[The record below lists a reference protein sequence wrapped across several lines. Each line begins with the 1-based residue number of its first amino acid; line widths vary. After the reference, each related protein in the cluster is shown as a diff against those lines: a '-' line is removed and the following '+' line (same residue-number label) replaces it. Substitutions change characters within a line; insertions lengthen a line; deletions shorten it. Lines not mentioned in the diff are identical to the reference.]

1 MPSVFGWRVRSGQVK
16 DYLMG
21 ENKSNFVIFL
31 ILSVAIIF
39 GYSYFFIKPQP
50 PKPEVQAQGGGA
62 SPTPGGAPTPQADVF
77 DGSVPA
83 QSVQLEPVGR
93 LITIDTPLYTGT
105 IDTSGARIFKWDLKK
120 YKDSTNP
127 DSGPV
132 DLFKGSPL
140 GFSTLLRLD
149 GYNIPEYIPF
159 EFSGPDKISVND
171 GKKEIT
177 FSWASPEGIVVKKVY
192 EIDAASYTLKQR
204 FEVTNPTSASLRE
217 KLDIVWDGH
226 IEHHGRGGN
235 TMSFVALVSSDLE
248 NVDKAPKTKNE
259 YSGVVEWFGYSQK
272 YFIST
277 FLPETGA
284 DTKLSVDGLSE
295 EGLVRAVYSYPE
307 DTIPAAKTSA
317 RTWEVYLGPLEY
329 DIVKAVGYN
338 LQESVNYGWVEFLAK
353 PLLDFLKWLNGYF
366 HNYGVSIIVITI
378 IIRLVF
384 LPLTIRSMI
393 SMKKTQFQ
401 MEKLKPKMD
410 AIKEKFKDDKAKQNA
425 EIMKLYTSSGVNPL
439 ASLGGCF
446 PLLIQLPVFIALYDV
461 LLHSIDLRHS
471 AFLWI
476 QDLSEPETLFDIP
489 GIGIPFRILPLL
501 MGVSWFISQKMTPMT
516 PAAGGENMQLQMK
529 MMQFM
534 PIIFTVMFWGLP
546 SGLIL
551 YWTVSNI
558 LSIFQQ
564 MYVNHKVSTMQG
576 VS

>member
-1 MPSVFGWRVRSGQVK
+1 MA
-16 DYLMG
+16 D
-21 ENKSNFVIFL
+21 NKLNYVIFL
-31 ILSVAIIF
+31 ILSIAIIF
-39 GYSYFFIKPQP
+39 GYAYFFTEPQP
-50 PKPEVQAQGGGA
+50 PKPELQAEGGA
-62 SPTPGGAPTPQADVF
+62 SPAPGVSPSPRADVF
-77 DGSVPA
+77 EGSVPA
-83 QSVQLEPVGR
+83 QSVQIKPAGKV
-93 LITIDTPLYTGT
+93 ITIDTPLYTGK
-105 IDTSGARIFKWDLKK
+105 IDTAGARIFKWDLKK
-120 YKDSTNP
+120 YKDNTNG

-132 DLFKGSPL
+132 DLFKDSPL
-140 GFSTLLRLD
+140 GFSTLLRLE
-149 GYNIPEYIPF
+149 GYSVPEYMPF
-159 EFSGPDKISVND
+159 EFSGPDNVSVTD
-171 GKKEIT
+171 GTKEIT
-177 FSWASPEGIVVKKVY
+177 FSWTSPEGIAVKKIY
-192 EIDAASYTLKQR
+192 EINAATYTLKQR
-204 FEVTNPTSASLRE
+204 FEVTNPTPASLRE

-226 IEHHGRGGN
+226 IEHHGREGN
-235 TMSFVALVSSDLE
+235 TKSFVALVSSDIE
-248 NVDKAPKTKNE
+248 RVDKKPKSKAQ

-284 DTKLSVDGLSE
+284 STTLSVDGLPE

-307 DTIPAAKTSA
+307 DTIPPAKTATRS
-317 RTWEVYLGPLEY
+317 WEVYLGPLEY

-366 HNYGVSIIVITI
+366 HNYGISIIVITI

-393 SMKKTQFQ
+393 SMKKTQSQ

-410 AIKEKFKDDKAKQNA
+410 AIKEKYKDDKAKQNS

-471 AFLWI
+471 SFLWI

-516 PAAGGENMQLQMK
+516 PAAGGESMQLQMK